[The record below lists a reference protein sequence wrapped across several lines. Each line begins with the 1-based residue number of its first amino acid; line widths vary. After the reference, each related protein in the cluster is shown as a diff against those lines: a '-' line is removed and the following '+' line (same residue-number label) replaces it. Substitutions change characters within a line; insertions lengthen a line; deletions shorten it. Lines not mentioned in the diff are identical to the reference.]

1 LLERLVLNGFSQ
13 MASPLLRELAL
24 RAGRRLPARS
34 PVRFPE
40 MKFVFTLF
48 LLVTLPLAPI
58 QVGADSQKQI
68 VGATEVVFVT
78 DANLRFEARV
88 DTGAK
93 TSSIH
98 AENFEVDSPGDPQGK
113 RISFYLVTNEGQSRK
128 VETRVISVTTVRTS
142 EKSERRYVVP
152 LLIKFNGSERIIPV
166 TLNDRRSM
174 NYRLLLGRNWLQG
187 RYIVDVEKGAEG

>member
-1 LLERLVLNGFSQ
+1 
-13 MASPLLRELAL
+13 
-24 RAGRRLPARS
+24 
-34 PVRFPE
+34 

-48 LLVTLPLAPI
+48 LLVALSLAPI
-58 QVGADSQKQI
+58 QVGAESQKQI
-68 VGATEVVFVT
+68 VGATAVVFVT

-98 AENFEVDSPGDPQGK
+98 AENIEVDSAGDPQGK
-113 RISFYLVTNEGQSRK
+113 RISFLLVDTDGPPRK
-128 VETRVISVTTVRTS
+128 VVTRVISVTTVRTS

-174 NYRLLLGRNWLQG
+174 NYRLLLGRNWLHG
-187 RYIVDVEKGAEG
+187 HYIVDVEKSAED